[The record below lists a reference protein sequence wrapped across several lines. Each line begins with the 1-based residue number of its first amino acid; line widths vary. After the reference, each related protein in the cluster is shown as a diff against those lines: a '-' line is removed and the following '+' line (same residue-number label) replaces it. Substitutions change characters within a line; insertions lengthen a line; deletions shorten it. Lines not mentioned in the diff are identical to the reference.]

1 MILDKITPIDLH
13 LAQKLRQLRR
23 SFGMT
28 QDRLSELTG
37 LSFQQ
42 IQKYEKA
49 KNRIPASRLFEFA
62 QLLEQPV
69 SAFFEGLVAD
79 RMYYNYNF
87 ERKKFTPSAV
97 VNNTVTFDM
106 FAQTFAGIGKIFIY
120 NTEVGTFNYN
130 VLVKVTDFAP
140 NPVMVDEDLTIYG
153 SGFNGT
159 YCL

>member
-69 SAFFEGLVAD
+69 SAFFEGLAAD
-79 RMYYNYNF
+79 RMYYNY
-87 ERKKFTPSAV
+87 
-97 VNNTVTFDM
+97 
-106 FAQTFAGIGKIFIY
+106 
-120 NTEVGTFNYN
+120 
-130 VLVKVTDFAP
+130 DFASEKKQRQKSEKLGKEILP
-140 NPVMVDEDLTIYG
+140 LIRAFKKIENQQAKKHLVGLACAIAKSKDKKIKHSY
-153 SGFNGT
+153 S
-159 YCL
+159 